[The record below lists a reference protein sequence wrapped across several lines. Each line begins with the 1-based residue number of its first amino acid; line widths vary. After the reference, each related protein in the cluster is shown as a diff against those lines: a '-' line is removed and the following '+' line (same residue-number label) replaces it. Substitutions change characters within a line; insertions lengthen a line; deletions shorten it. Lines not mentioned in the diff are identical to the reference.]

1 MEEKQW
7 KLGEDMFQED
17 NILDGITFY
26 DVILAVKCNC
36 PVINEKAV
44 RDTYRE
50 IFEQRLEDATFI
62 LRKNIDEIIKQAEEM
77 RGH

>member
-1 MEEKQW
+1 MDEKKW
-7 KLGEDMFQED
+7 ELGEDMFQED

-36 PVINEKAV
+36 PVIDEKTV

-50 IFEQRLEDATFI
+50 IFEQRLEDARFI
-62 LRKNIDEIIKQAEEM
+62 LGKNADAIAKAAKEM
-77 RGH
+77 RGE